1 VNETLPVNDTSNV
14 NETLKETL
22 VEQFRAHLDALDT
35 LGGETA
41 NDLSGQEDSATDL
54 RSLFVELAALRTE
67 VRTESRL
74 VKDTLD
80 LVRGTVARAE
90 TERGAAAR
98 EAERIRGE
106 ARQREKAL
114 LRPLL
119 TDLLEVRDRLAA
131 GVSGPVS
138 APAPVLWY
146 RRVFRRSAA
155 DATTGAEAWREGL
168 RMALARFDRVL
179 GDRGVVPLDP
189 VGRPF
194 DPKTARAVGT
204 VTDPSRDNGIV
215 AQEVRSGF
223 LWEGE
228 LLRAA
233 DVIVNKVLNKT
244 AREEGEPA

>member
-1 VNETLPVNDTSNV
+1 MNETLPVND
-14 NETLKETL
+14 TLKETL
-22 VEQFRAHLDALDT
+22 VEQFLAHLNA
-35 LGGETA
+35 LGGETEG
-41 NDLSGQEDSATDL
+41 DLSGQEDSATDL
-54 RSLFVELAALRTE
+54 RALFVELAGLRTE

-80 LVRGTVARAE
+80 LVRDTVERAE
-90 TERGAAAR
+90 TEREAAAR
-98 EAERIRGE
+98 EADRIRGE

-131 GVSGPVS
+131 GVSGPAS
-138 APAPVLWY
+138 TPVPTPWY
-146 RRVFRRSAA
+146 RRILRRST
-155 DATTGAEAWREGL
+155 ATATAGNEAWREGL
-168 RMALARFDRVL
+168 RMTLDRFDRVL
-179 GDRGVVPLDP
+179 GDRGVVPLNLVD
-189 VGRPF
+189 RPF

-204 VTDPSRDNGIV
+204 VNDPLLGNGIV

-233 DVIVNKVLNKT
+233 DVVVNKTTRK
-244 AREEGEPA
+244 EGESA